1 MKPKPSI
8 ERIHI
13 NAAVTWGTMT
23 AELKVTGF
31 SLSVTHTLNN
41 LLGLTC
47 HAAPEQSQDVWD
59 DNQLLSHS
67 PGAECRCSPGCS
79 RPVLPQLC
87 PSAAEPA
94 AVSSCRRGSVS
105 SETSETST
113 RKSFQKCTCTTENQL
128 CNFNKLGQQAS
139 KLLVNELLSCKP
151 LQSHNCKVFHSPPL
165 QPTSLESRQIPQT
178 AAFNLL
184 LH

>member
-1 MKPKPSI
+1 MGNNASGVKGN
-8 ERIHI
+8 RICS
-13 NAAVTWGTMT
+13 
-23 AELKVTGF
+23 EC
-31 SLSVTHTLNN
+31 HTYINN

-47 HAAPEQSQDVWD
+47 PVVPEQSQGVWD

-94 AVSSCRRGSVS
+94 AASSCKRGSVTS
-105 SETSETST
+105 GTPETSENTA
-113 RKSFQKCTCTTENQL
+113 RKSFQKGTCTTENQL
-128 CNFNKLGQQAS
+128 YNLNKVGQQAS
-139 KLLVNELLSCKP
+139 KLSANTLLSCKL
-151 LQSHNCKVFHSPPL
+151 LQSPICKVFHSSPL
-165 QPTSLESRQIPQT
+165 QLLPLTLLESRLMPQT
-178 AAFNLL
+178 ASFNLL